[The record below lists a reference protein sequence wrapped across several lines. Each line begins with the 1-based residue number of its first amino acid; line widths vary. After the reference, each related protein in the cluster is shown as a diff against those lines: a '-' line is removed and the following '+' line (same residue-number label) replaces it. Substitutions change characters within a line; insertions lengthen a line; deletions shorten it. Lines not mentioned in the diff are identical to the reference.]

1 MSPLDLL
8 TLALL
13 AVLLFGPDK
22 LPELVQKVAG
32 FVRTVRA
39 FADSAKDEV
48 RAELGPGFKDL
59 ELEDL
64 HPRTFVRKHVLDGLD
79 RDGLGIDEIRSA
91 LDPRAEL
98 SQAAAAVKGEPVR
111 RPESRTAAP
120 QDAPAGA
127 YDPDAT

>member
-8 TLALL
+8 TLVLL

-22 LPELVQKVAG
+22 LPEVVQKVAG

-39 FADSAKDEV
+39 FADSARDEV
-48 RAELGPGFKDL
+48 RAELGPEFKEL
-59 ELEDL
+59 ELADL

-98 SQAAAAVKGEPVR
+98 AEVAAAVNGEPAE
-111 RPESRTAAP
+111 RPGSRAAAP
-120 QDAPAGA
+120 QDAPAGT